1 MAAVM
6 TEVGNQQV
14 GAPSGSVPTQDAPF
28 SQTQA
33 FEPVVP
39 ANPNPVVG
47 KIRLKQGEK
56 EWLIRQDDRNDM
68 MIGRNQLACQIVIKD
83 PRVSSKHCRIFR
95 DKTGFSL
102 EEMSQNG
109 TFVNGQRM
117 AKEEVQPL
125 QNGDDISLV
134 VDPTMESDDPSL
146 QPFAIFTLW
155 VADSY
160 QVKNRCLKRYVKGSF
175 HEHYDIRDDLG
186 SGNFS
191 QVKLAVARATGREF
205 AVKCIERRKF
215 EGFAKNRNTCLTVDS
230 EHQVLRQLEAHP
242 HVVRL
247 HDTVAK
253 DGDPTIYLVME
264 FMAGG
269 DLLNY
274 ILDNGP
280 LREERSRQTFA
291 ELVSAVTFL
300 HGKGIIHRDIK
311 PENILLTAKAWP
323 FHAKITDFGLAR
335 YMQNNQIVGTF
346 CGTPA
351 YFAPEIIT
359 THNQKSEGYSLAVDI
374 WSLGV
379 VLYIMLS
386 AQPPFNEDRLY
397 EEICQGSFDFDGSY
411 WPEVSDDAKSL
422 IRRLMAVDAAKRIT
436 LSEVSKSSWMCT
448 DRPKSRSEA
457 AEPVA
462 KRLRVDD
469 TG

>member
-1 MAAVM
+1 
-6 TEVGNQQV
+6 
-14 GAPSGSVPTQDAPF
+14 
-28 SQTQA
+28 
-33 FEPVVP
+33 
-39 ANPNPVVG
+39 
-47 KIRLKQGEK
+47 
-56 EWLIRQDDRNDM
+56 
-68 MIGRNQLACQIVIKD
+68 
-83 PRVSSKHCRIFR
+83 VSSKHCRIFR

-311 PENILLTAKAWP
+311 PENILLTAKEWP

-335 YMQNNQIVGTF
+335 YMQNKEIVGTF